1 MLRISESENEGD
13 APSVTDS
20 QIITPLEDTFK
31 TSTKGNE
38 QVRILI
44 VLSPSC

>member
-1 MLRISESENEGD
+1 MLYISESENEGD

-20 QIITPLEDTFK
+20 EIIARLEATFK
-31 TSTKGNE
+31 ISTKGNE

-44 VLSPSC
+44 VF